1 MARDRQPILKK
12 CKALG
17 IDPAVMGVNKNT
29 KRNPKPNRRK
39 VSEYGI
45 QLNEKQKLRFIYG
58 ILEKQFAHYFEL
70 AEKSNGQTGEVL
82 LQLCECR
89 LDNVVFRL
97 GLASTRREARQMVV
111 HNHFT
116 LNGKKVNVPSLQV
129 KVGDVIGVTEKTRG
143 SDKMKAIRETRGA
156 VPVPKWLDMDK
167 DKLEGKV
174 VALPTKEDL
183 DFEVDEL
190 LIVQYY
196 SK

>member
-1 MARDRQPILKK
+1 M
-12 CKALG
+12 
-17 IDPAVMGVNKNT
+17 
-29 KRNPKPNRRK
+29 
-39 VSEYGI
+39 
-45 QLNEKQKLRFIYG
+45 
-58 ILEKQFAHYFEL
+58 
-70 AEKSNGQTGEVL
+70 
-82 LQLCECR
+82 
-89 LDNVVFRL
+89 
-97 GLASTRREARQMVV
+97 

-116 LNGKKVNVPSLQV
+116 LNGKKVNIPSLQV

-143 SDKMKAIRETRGA
+143 SDKMKSIRETRGA

-190 LIVQYY
+190 LIVEYY